1 MEKTPD
7 YGRLMAILYRGGKP
21 IDEDLAWVKR
31 YLELADKYLHLTD
44 KSADKDDADSQPAR
58 PKAKKQS
65 A

>member
-7 YGRLMAILYRGGKP
+7 YGRIMAILHRGGQP
-21 IDEDLAWVKR
+21 SSEDLAWINR
-31 YLELADKYLHLTD
+31 YLELADKYLALAD
-44 KSADKDDADSQPAR
+44 KSPDKNDADSPPAR